1 MSEKR
6 LAHAEVAVL
15 AYLLGNPT
23 PQRQVH
29 IAAATG
35 VTQARISQILT
46 AADAKGWTERSAD
59 GWQVRR
65 PRELFDRLVAARA
78 PRQEAVEAWYSL
90 DSAQRQI
97 ELVLEQATAQH
108 VSVRVCG
115 DWAADLVAPWR
126 IPDIVLIH
134 ADSRLD
140 LESAGFVRVE
150 TDPSDATLVVSV
162 GAISPGWHLDSRLA
176 AAMGGPRDLAWPL
189 APVIEVAR
197 HILTVGGPDAL
208 DAVAE
213 LEQRFLSAR
222 ADLEVSSC
230 TS

>member
-15 AYLLGNPT
+15 AYLLGSPA

-46 AADAKGWTERSAD
+46 AADAHGWTERSVT
-59 GWQVRR
+59 GWRVRR
-65 PRELFDRLVAARA
+65 PRELFERLIAARA
-78 PRQEAVEAWYSL
+78 PRQESVAAWYSL
-90 DSAQRQI
+90 DNARRQI
-97 ELVLEQATAQH
+97 ELALEQASAQR

-126 IPDIVLIH
+126 IPDTVLMH
-134 ADSRLD
+134 ADSHLE

-150 TDPSDATLVVSV
+150 TGPADATLVVSV
-162 GAISPGWHLDSRLA
+162 GAMSPGWQLDSRLA

-197 HILTVGGPDAL
+197 HILTVGGPDAA

-213 LEQRFLSAR
+213 LEQRFLTAR
-222 ADLEVSSC
+222 ADLEAESC